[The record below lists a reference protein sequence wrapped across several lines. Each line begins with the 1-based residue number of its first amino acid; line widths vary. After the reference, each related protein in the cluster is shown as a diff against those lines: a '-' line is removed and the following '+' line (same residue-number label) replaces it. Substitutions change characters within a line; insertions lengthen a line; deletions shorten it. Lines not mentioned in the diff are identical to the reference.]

1 MDKFRYCVLVIN
13 IDAKAQR
20 LFSKWALIMAT
31 FSWGIVYPQSKV
43 DWNSLQMI
51 RVLFQRSSRWNFILI
66 SFFQNHYGAH

>member
-13 IDAKAQR
+13 IDAKAQW

-51 RVLFQRSSRWNFILI
+51 RVLFQKVIAMEIYFNLFL
-66 SFFQNHYGAH
+66 QNYHGVH